1 MTETVSTARW
11 NVVATDPGSRRARQS
26 KRSKRRVGRPTRSES
41 IKPWARSG
49 DLPLRIP
56 KETGP
61 RYHMPHEHL
70 GPVVAVITSL
80 FIGLIALIVVIVYLA
95 DHWY

>member
-1 MTETVSTARW
+1 
-11 NVVATDPGSRRARQS
+11 
-26 KRSKRRVGRPTRSES
+26 
-41 IKPWARSG
+41 
-49 DLPLRIP
+49 
-56 KETGP
+56 
-61 RYHMPHEHL
+61 MPHEHL